1 MLRFKKN
8 GYEQFLAL
16 TKLNLFRQPHY
27 DILDHPVII
36 DMVLFFLHSHGS
48 HIAVRLQ
55 ELLYYQVDVD
65 HKDICDYIEDAVL
78 DGLVGK

>member
-1 MLRFKKN
+1 
-8 GYEQFLAL
+8 LAL

-48 HIAVRLQ
+48 HIAVRL
-55 ELLYYQVDVD
+55 
-65 HKDICDYIEDAVL
+65 
-78 DGLVGK
+78 